1 MGDSFVVF
9 TATKD
14 IPAFSNELLLDY
26 RVRFHDDIAPGTH
39 SRREE
44 QGAEAAEQGAE
55 AAEQG
60 AEAALFR
67 ADDAKD
73 VLFKAS
79 PSQDTLPVEDR
90 SHVRLWDYA
99 RADAV
104 MEPDMVTYIAAL
116 LRTPRTQR
124 EREREREIES
134 RAHAQQGTGTENTAQ
149 SRHRTR
155 IVFTHTSASLDNSH
169 THTYSMCNSLWAPQ
183 HRHIQYL
190 SIDTTHRTVHA
201 PHKQKTNK

>member
-9 TATKD
+9 TTTKD

-26 RVRFHDDIAPGTH
+26 RVRFDDDIAPGTH

-55 AAEQG
+55 AALFGEDDDID
-60 AEAALFR
+60 AL
-67 ADDAKD
+67 
-73 VLFKAS
+73 LKAS
-79 PSQDTLPVEDR
+79 PSQDTLHVEDR
-90 SHVRLWDYA
+90 SHVRLRDYA
-99 RADAV
+99 RAGAV

-116 LRTPRTQR
+116 LRTPHTQR

-134 RAHAQQGTGTENTAQ
+134 TAHAQQGTGTENTAQ